1 MITQDRRNHIGIGNE
16 SINHHEAFIWYNK
29 WSKSL

>member
-16 SINHHEAFIWYNK
+16 SINHHEAFI
-29 WSKSL
+29 